1 MTVGVFRIA
10 RRFEIESGHRLSKHP
25 EKCRFPHGHTRT
37 IEVVLRAESLDAND
51 MVCDYKALKTVVA
64 NELERFDHAML
75 LAADDPHRDVFAPFA
90 ERVVLME
97 EGDPTTEVLARHL
110 FMAVSAAFR
119 PGMQVVTDEGATYRV
134 PPTVRLERVRVWET
148 TKTWGEYGEE
158 PGTGHR
164 APSTGRNGSVRSKPR
179 RAGRGAP
186 AGRGARTGRK

>member
-1 MTVGVFRIA
+1 MALGEFRIA

-37 IEVVLRAESLDAND
+37 VEVVVAAEALDAND

-64 NELERFDHAML
+64 RELERFDHAML
-75 LAADDPHRDVFAPFA
+75 LAASDPMRDAFAPFA

-110 FMAVSAAFR
+110 FLAVAAAFR
-119 PGMQVVTDEGATYRV
+119 PGMEVTAPGGATYRV

-148 TKTWGEYGEE
+148 PNTWGEYWEE
-158 PGTGHR
+158 QGTGHR
-164 APSTGRNGSVRSKPR
+164 AQG
-179 RAGRGAP
+179 AGE
-186 AGRGARTGRK
+186 